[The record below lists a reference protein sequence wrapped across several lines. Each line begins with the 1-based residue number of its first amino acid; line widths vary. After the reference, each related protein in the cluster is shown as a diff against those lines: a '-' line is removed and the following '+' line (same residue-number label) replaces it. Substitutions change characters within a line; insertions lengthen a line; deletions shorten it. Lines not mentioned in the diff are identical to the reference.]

1 VRIDHDLPVV
11 SIAVGAAA
19 AVDHQAAVVRFHVRV
34 KRLACRRPKDHLRRH
49 AASPVDAKLVS
60 RQSCAMARI
69 FLGVTHRPW
78 FDFLAA
84 RAPDEVN
91 FWQPSGTGAFK
102 ALQPGDLFLFK
113 LKGADG
119 RIAGGGVFS
128 HASLA
133 PVSLAWAAFGEK
145 NGNPS
150 LADMRATISKLRRD
164 GSSNGRHDPVI
175 GCRILTEP
183 FFWPADMWMP
193 VPDGW
198 HPNIVVGKG
207 YDTGDAIGAKLWG
220 SVQDRLAATP
230 AAPVPA
236 NGDRYGA
243 PVMMRQ
249 RLGQGAFR
257 LAVTD
262 GYNRRCAVSG
272 EKTLPILDAAHI
284 RSYAEGGEHSVANG
298 LLLRTDIHR
307 LFDLGYVTITKRRQF
322 AVSERLKSD
331 FDNGVHYYA
340 MQGQQLSL
348 PASGYAPPSEEV
360 LRWHRE
366 NRYLG

>member
-1 VRIDHDLPVV
+1 
-11 SIAVGAAA
+11 
-19 AVDHQAAVVRFHVRV
+19 
-34 KRLACRRPKDHLRRH
+34 
-49 AASPVDAKLVS
+49 
-60 RQSCAMARI
+60 MARI
-69 FLGVTHRPW
+69 FVGVTHRPW
-78 FDFLAA
+78 FNFLAA

-91 FWQPSGTGAFK
+91 FWQPSGSGEFK
-102 ALQPGDLFLFK
+102 ALKPGDLFLFK
-113 LKGADG
+113 LKGGDG
-119 RIAGGGVFS
+119 RIAGGGVFG

-133 PVSLAWAAFGEK
+133 PVSLAWEAFGEK
-145 NGNPS
+145 NGNSS
-150 LADMRATISKLRRD
+150 LVDMRATIGKLRRD
-164 GSSNGRHDPVI
+164 PAMAALRTDPII

-183 FFWPADMWMP
+183 FFWPEDMWMP
-193 VPDGW
+193 PPEGW
-198 HPNIVVGKG
+198 HNNIVVGKG
-207 YDTGDAIGAKLWG
+207 YDTSDAAGIALWHA
-220 SVQDRLAATP
+220 VQARLAALP

-236 NGDRYGA
+236 NGDRYGS
-243 PVMMRQ
+243 PVLMRQ

-284 RSYAEGGEHSVANG
+284 QSFAEGGEHVVSNG

-307 LFDLGYVTITKRRQF
+307 LFDLGYVTVTEQRKF
-322 AVSERLKSD
+322 AVSERLKAD

-340 MQGQQLSL
+340 MQGQQLAL
-348 PASGYAPPSEEV
+348 PGRGYAPPADDA

>member
-1 VRIDHDLPVV
+1 M
-11 SIAVGAAA
+11 S
-19 AVDHQAAVVRFHVRV
+19 
-34 KRLACRRPKDHLRRH
+34 
-49 AASPVDAKLVS
+49 
-60 RQSCAMARI
+60 RI

-78 FDFLAA
+78 FDFLAK

-119 RIAGGGVFS
+119 AIGGGGVFG

-133 PVSLAWAAFGEK
+133 PVSLAWDAFGEK
-145 NGNPS
+145 NGNAS
-150 LADMRATISKLRRD
+150 LAEMRATIGKLRRD
-164 GSSNGRHDPVI
+164 AVHAAGRNDPVI

-183 FFWPADMWMP
+183 FFWQPADWIP
-193 VPDGW
+193 VPADW
-198 HPNIVVGKG
+198 HSNIVVGKG
-207 YDTGDAIGAKLWG
+207 YDANSDEGLQLWHA
-220 SVQDRLAATP
+220 VQERLAMTP

-236 NGDRYGA
+236 NGARYGA
-243 PVMMRQ
+243 PMLMRQ

-284 RSYAEGGEHSVANG
+284 RSYADGGDHDVANG

-307 LFDLGYVTITKRRQF
+307 LFDLGYVTVTDKRTF
-322 AVSERLKSD
+322 AVSERLKAD

-340 MQGQQLSL
+340 MQGQELATPTRGFP
-348 PASGYAPPSEEV
+348 PASLDA